1 MARTPAT
8 HNDSKITALLAD
20 SQPVAAIATEL
31 GVSQPTV
38 YNAIKRL
45 GLALPGAIAAATPV
59 KRPAN
64 QTAKQVPSQTPK
76 TRQRR
81 PAENKN
87 VESPAVT
94 TPSVAVVP
102 VTDKTLL
109 TVRVDK
115 GIENLRNL
123 SARIVRLE
131 RDLDAA
137 RKRYAETL
145 ATLALD

>member
-1 MARTPAT
+1 MARTAAT
-8 HNDSKITALLAD
+8 HNDSKITAMLAD
-20 SQPVAAIATEL
+20 VKPVAAIATEL

-45 GLALPGAIAAATPV
+45 GLALPGAVAANAPV
-59 KRPAN
+59 ERSAKNSVSKSPTAGRRRPGAN
-64 QTAKQVPSQTPK
+64 SNVETSAMTVPS
-76 TRQRR
+76 
-81 PAENKN
+81 
-87 VESPAVT
+87 VS
-94 TPSVAVVP
+94 VVP

-123 SARIVRLE
+123 SARIVKLE

-137 RKRYAETL
+137 RQRYAETL
-145 ATLALD
+145 ASLALD

>member
-8 HNDSKITALLAD
+8 HNDTKIAASLAD
-20 SQPVAAIATEL
+20 CLPVAAIALEL

-38 YNAIKRL
+38 YSAIKRL
-45 GLALPGAIAAATPV
+45 GLLLPGPTTRKPAKKPASPAKARTRRSRTNNASEAPAHTAT
-59 KRPAN
+59 
-64 QTAKQVPSQTPK
+64 QTAGVSI
-76 TRQRR
+76 
-81 PAENKN
+81 
-87 VESPAVT
+87 
-94 TPSVAVVP
+94 VP
-102 VTDKTLL
+102 VADKTLL

-137 RKRYAETL
+137 RGRYAETL